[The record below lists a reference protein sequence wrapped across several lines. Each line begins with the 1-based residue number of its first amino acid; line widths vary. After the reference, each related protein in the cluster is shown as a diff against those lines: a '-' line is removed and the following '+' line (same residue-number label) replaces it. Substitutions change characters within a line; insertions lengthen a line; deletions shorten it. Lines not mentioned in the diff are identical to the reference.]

1 MICVSD
7 NNREKFC
14 YVRTSAPIHLSRG
27 PRGGGVQ
34 EAELRAGER
43 GGESEERM
51 ERAGE
56 GRGVEAGKGW
66 TESDGNERGGCGAK
80 AKE

>member
-1 MICVSD
+1 M
-7 NNREKFC
+7 
-14 YVRTSAPIHLSRG
+14 
-27 PRGGGVQ
+27 Q

-66 TESDGNERGGCGAK
+66 AGSDGNERGGCGAK